1 MLLFFASNDIVVEIV
16 KDRALIAVEMNRPSP
31 LSESG
36 LPCVRSHNKLGG
48 FRFSSPLH
56 TRGAALFFGRYFGN
70 N

>member
-48 FRFSSPLH
+48 FRFSSPYILVEP
-56 TRGAALFFGRYFGN
+56 LSFFGRYFGN